1 MSAPS
6 YREER
11 EQFIATMVRELP
23 EVRPREVA
31 IFARKLMGLAKTHC
45 RYQVMQCG
53 DGSPNQEANCRY
65 AEEREEALEKR
76 IEKLCKKYGTEAVFS
91 GDPRGCT
98 VKVAVPSGNT
108 DDMGR
113 EGLCVPQPYNP

>member
-1 MSAPS
+1 MSS
-6 YREER
+6 YAQKRNE
-11 EQFIATMVRELP
+11 FIAVLTRELP
-23 EVRPREVA
+23 NERPREVA
-31 IFARKLMGLAKTHC
+31 IFARKLMGLARTHC

-65 AEEREEALEKR
+65 AEEREAALERR
-76 IEKLCKKYGTEAVFS
+76 IEKLCTKYGVKAVFS

-108 DDMGR
+108 DDIGR